1 MNFKKYFLIYFIILS
16 LIAFQFFVKI
26 PSIIYAFILLSFLY
40 LLYIWGFKF
49 LPKYYYVINILF
61 IFAIIF
67 NFIKF
72 GNKDFLLLSIIILQL
87 IILIFAKQI
96 WQKYREK
103 HTFTFSANVLKDMI
117 ERNFNLEKK
126 LYQIQQ
132 ENLELEKQK
141 IFINRIYSEAKLINQ
156 SIKLY
161 EILEICKNILEDII
175 KLPNFVLL
183 IKEKNGSFSFY
194 IKQNI
199 TEKMEEYLNYFI
211 SNKKYENLF
220 NLSSYASISLSDEI
234 EFKKRFNETDL
245 RNLNIFP
252 LVMKDKVIGSILSF
266 GYLSKLIEKS
276 TIEIISEI
284 ASPIIAMGINKALL
298 HKEMEDLSRRDGL
311 TKLYLHRVF
320 QEKILEEFARAK
332 RYKTTFSLIMIDIDH
347 FKNFNDNYG
356 HLIGDTVLATIANI
370 IKENIEEPSF
380 AARYGGE
387 EFAIVCPNLKL
398 DEAFELAEK
407 IRKKV
412 ENEKIKIE
420 DNFVNVTISAGVAQF
435 SEGMIS
441 KDEIIKLADD
451 ALYKAKNSGRNRT
464 IKAE

>member
-1 MNFKKYFLIYFIILS
+1 
-16 LIAFQFFVKI
+16 
-26 PSIIYAFILLSFLY
+26 
-40 LLYIWGFKF
+40 
-49 LPKYYYVINILF
+49 
-61 IFAIIF
+61 
-67 NFIKF
+67 
-72 GNKDFLLLSIIILQL
+72 
-87 IILIFAKQI
+87 
-96 WQKYREK
+96 
-103 HTFTFSANVLKDMI
+103 
-117 ERNFNLEKK
+117 
-126 LYQIQQ
+126 
-132 ENLELEKQK
+132 
-141 IFINRIYSEAKLINQ
+141 
-156 SIKLY
+156 
-161 EILEICKNILEDII
+161 
-175 KLPNFVLL
+175 
-183 IKEKNGSFSFY
+183 
-194 IKQNI
+194 
-199 TEKMEEYLNYFI
+199 
-211 SNKKYENLF
+211 
-220 NLSSYASISLSDEI
+220 
-234 EFKKRFNETDL
+234 
-245 RNLNIFP
+245 
-252 LVMKDKVIGSILSF
+252 MKDKVIGSILSF